1 MVNIRFFGT
10 LRLITKTP
18 HLEVDASDING
29 LLKKLGNI
37 FGDIGQKQFRNSAI
51 FINNVN
57 IIDLKLYDTKL
68 NDGDKV
74 DIFSPVGGG

>member
-1 MVNIRFFGT
+1 MVNVCFFGT

-18 HLEVDASDING
+18 RLEIDASDINQ

-37 FGDIGQKQFRNSAI
+37 YEDIGQKQFKNSSI

-57 IIDLKLYDTKL
+57 IINLKLYDTKL
-68 NDGDKV
+68 NDGDKI